1 VSVRQLLCTEPHPLV
16 LQSGLNYEA
25 GPTSYT
31 LAINVS
37 GTLSVTVYAFISV
50 TDVNEAPNPDS
61 YNITV
66 FENATINTVGL
77 QTSVDRGRDVC
88 VAVRVHMSGCGTD
101 DHASVPWYVAL
112 RFVSQVVLGFIM
124 GRDPDTG
131 TVLTYS
137 FQDGNQVCVSHMLPD
152 VALVPPR

>member
-1 VSVRQLLCTEPHPLV
+1 MSA
-16 LQSGLNYEA
+16 LQSA
-25 GPTSYT
+25 CT
-31 LAINVS
+31 
-37 GTLSVTVYAFISV
+37 
-50 TDVNEAPNPDS
+50 
-61 YNITV
+61 
-66 FENATINTVGL
+66 
-77 QTSVDRGRDVC
+77 R
-88 VAVRVHMSGCGTD
+88 VAVGRMITR
-101 DHASVPWYVAL
+101 PYWYVAL